1 MNPPRPSSPEE
12 ATPAHRRSR
21 LRGVRW
27 GALGVLG
34 ATLFPALL
42 HAQSVS
48 MAGSIG
54 DSKALLMI
62 DGAPHTLAVGAM
74 VKGVKLRR
82 VTAGAAEVEIA
93 GKPMTVTMGG
103 APASVGGGAGS
114 SGGREIAIS
123 AGPGGHFI
131 ASGSINGKAVQLMVD
146 TGATSVA
153 MSRSEAERIGVD
165 WKSGQRSLSQTAGGV
180 VSTHLVSLSSV
191 RIGDVEV
198 FNVPAA
204 VIPAEMPFILLGN
217 SFLGRF
223 SMRRDSD
230 VLRLERRN

>member
-1 MNPPRPSSPEE
+1 MRAPIIASMLSLLC
-12 ATPAHRRSR
+12 AAAPAQ
-21 LRGVRW
+21 
-27 GALGVLG
+27 
-34 ATLFPALL
+34 T
-42 HAQSVS
+42 VS

-62 DGAPHTLAVGAM
+62 DGAPHTLAVGST
-74 VKGVKLRR
+74 VKGVTLRR
-82 VTAGAAEVEIA
+82 VMPGAAEIQV
-93 GKPMTVTMGG
+93 GGRTLNVTMGG
-103 APASVGGGAGS
+103 APASVGGGGGG
-114 SGGREIAIS
+114 SGGREIVIS
-123 AGPGGHFI
+123 AGPGGHFV
-131 ASGSINGKAVQLMVD
+131 ATGSINGKSVQLMVD

-153 MSRSEAERIGVD
+153 MSRSEADRIGID
-165 WKSGQRSLSQTAGGV
+165 WKSGQRSLSHTAGGV
-180 VSTHLVSLSSV
+180 VPTYLVSLNSL

-204 VIPAEMPFILLGN
+204 VVQAEMPIILLGN